1 MLTRPQELVLK
12 ALRGGVRTW
21 AELKEQTKL
30 NDERLG
36 STLSELFDLRKI
48 WTLDKGDSRIYG
60 IERRT
65 DRVPRFPHPHM
76 RSTDRPQ

>member
-12 ALRGGVRTW
+12 ALRDGVRTW
-21 AELKEQTKL
+21 SQLREATKL

-48 WTLDKGDSRIYG
+48 WTLDKGETRIYG

-65 DRVPRFPHPHM
+65 DRAPRFPHPLM
-76 RSTDRPQ
+76 RSTDRPH

>member
-12 ALRGGVRTW
+12 ALREGVRTW
-21 AELKEQTKL
+21 GELKDLTRL

-60 IERRT
+60 LERRT
-65 DRVPRFPHPHM
+65 DRVPRFPHPRL
-76 RSTDRPQ
+76 RSTDQV